1 MIDEKEVISRAI
13 ATIAEDAIKD
23 TAKYAWDK
31 VKKFFKDLN
40 AQDSIRYRTAY
51 QNYLTNTKN
60 RNGRIKTIIH
70 RHVPK
75 ELYDFYECVGIRYN
89 GKDYDTSTIKN
100 ILEIGNRVLI
110 IDCDRLRSIDLFLGV
125 TAELV
130 YDFGDVI
137 KKNCEPEAAVYESNG
152 VGVVS
157 CPLSYDGIDEA
168 KMRKLVEEY
177 DYDYNFILFDAPAGI
192 DTGLIIA
199 SAAADSGIVVST
211 PDLVCVR
218 SACAA
223 AREMEKLGVQ
233 QCRLVINRAHK
244 KDITKGRLLNVDK
257 VIDSTQVQL
266 IGVVPEDAK
275 IRMGSM
281 GADVYK
287 KGQASYKA
295 ITNIAGR
302 ILGEYVP
309 LS

>member
-1 MIDEKEVISRAI
+1 MA
-13 ATIAEDAIKD
+13 
-23 TAKYAWDK
+23 
-31 VKKFFKDLN
+31 KKFVVASGKGGVGKSTFTVAL
-40 AQDSIRYRTAY
+40 ARALTA
-51 QNYLTNTKN
+51 L
-60 RNGRIKTIIH
+60 
-70 RHVPK
+70 
-75 ELYDFYECVGIRYN
+75 
-89 GKDYDTSTIKN
+89 
-100 ILEIGNRVLI
+100 GNRVLI

-157 CPLSYDGIDEA
+157 CPLSYEGIDEA

-275 IRMGSM
+275 LRLGSM
-281 GADVYK
+281 GGAIYK
-287 KGQASYKA
+287 RGQESYTA
-295 ITNIAGR
+295 FSNIARR
-302 ILGEYVP
+302 ICGQYIA
-309 LS
+309 LSVLK

>member
-1 MIDEKEVISRAI
+1 MAKKIVVASGKGGVGKSTFTVALARAL
-13 ATIAEDAIKD
+13 
-23 TAKYAWDK
+23 TA
-31 VKKFFKDLN
+31 L
-40 AQDSIRYRTAY
+40 
-51 QNYLTNTKN
+51 
-60 RNGRIKTIIH
+60 
-70 RHVPK
+70 
-75 ELYDFYECVGIRYN
+75 
-89 GKDYDTSTIKN
+89 
-100 ILEIGNRVLI
+100 GNRVLI

-157 CPLSYDGIDEA
+157 CPLSYEGIDEA

-275 IRMGSM
+275 LRLGSM
-281 GADVYK
+281 GGAIYK
-287 KGQASYKA
+287 RGQESYTA
-295 ITNIAGR
+295 FSNIARR
-302 ILGEYVP
+302 ICGQYIA
-309 LS
+309 LSVLK